1 MNIEPISEQQQQQ
14 VLEVTSSFI
23 QRASRFYVRQF
34 IMIPVLFDLSGRA
47 SGMYCVK
54 HRKKYIRY
62 NPYLFSKYYEDSL
75 SDTIPHEV
83 AHYISDEL
91 FGLKNIRP
99 HGSQWKS
106 VMQLFGVTAKA
117 TGNYDL
123 TGIPTRQHKRIDYHC
138 ACDTYQFTTK
148 RHNQVV
154 RGKANYACRKCGEI
168 LKLKSQV
175 EFVL

>member
-1 MNIEPISEQQQQQ
+1 MIIEPITQQQQQQ
-14 VLEVTSSFI
+14 VVEVTLSFI
-23 QRASRFYVRQF
+23 QRASRFYDREF
-34 IMIPVLFDLSGRA
+34 KAIPVFFDLSGRA

-54 HRKKYIRY
+54 ARKKYIRY
-62 NPYLFSKYYEDSL
+62 NPHLFSKYYNDSL

-91 FGLKNIRP
+91 YGLHRIRP
-99 HGSQWKS
+99 HGAEWKS
-106 VMQLFGVTAKA
+106 IMQLFGVVAKA

-138 ACDTYQFTTK
+138 SCDTYQFTTK

-154 RGKANYACRKCGEI
+154 RGTANYACRKCGEVLMKTPQVDSI
-168 LKLKSQV
+168 L
-175 EFVL
+175 

>member
-1 MNIEPISEQQQQQ
+1 VKIEPITIEQQQH
-14 VLEVTSSFI
+14 VIDVTLSCI
-23 QRASRFYVRQF
+23 QRASRFYERQF
-34 IMIPVLFDLSGRA
+34 LDIPILFDLSGRA

-54 HRKKYIRY
+54 ARKKYIRY
-62 NPYLFSKYYEDSL
+62 NPWLFSKYFKDSL

-91 FGLKNIRP
+91 YGLRNIRP
-99 HGSQWKS
+99 HGPEWKA
-106 VMQLFGVTAKA
+106 VMQLFGIKAKA

-123 TGIPTRQHKRIDYHC
+123 SGIPTRQHKRIDYHC

-148 RHNQVV
+148 RHNQVQ

-168 LKLKSQV
+168 LVITPQLDSV
-175 EFVL
+175 T

>member
-1 MNIEPISEQQQQQ
+1 MIIEPITEQQQQQ
-14 VLEVTSSFI
+14 VVEVTLSFI
-23 QRASRFYVRQF
+23 QRASRFYDREF
-34 IMIPVLFDLSGRA
+34 KAIPVLFDLSGRA

-54 HRKKYIRY
+54 ARKKYIRY
-62 NPYLFSKYYEDSL
+62 NPYLFSKYYNDSL

-91 FGLKNIRP
+91 YGLRRIRP
-99 HGSQWKS
+99 HGAQWKS
-106 VMQLFGVTAKA
+106 IMQLFGVAAKA

-138 ACDTYQFTTK
+138 SCDTYQFTTK

-154 RGKANYACRKCGEI
+154 RGTANYACRKCGEVLI
-168 LKLKSQV
+168 MTPQV
-175 EFVL
+175 ESLL